1 MVYNKISSGEYKK
14 ILELTPV
21 CCIEVMIYHKGKVL
35 LVLRKS
41 EPLKNEWWFP
51 GGRIYKNETL
61 QQAAVRKAYEEAGI
75 KVKIIKKIGAY
86 ETIYKFGPFD
96 KLKSGVHTV
105 NVCIL
110 AKPIGKNINV
120 KIDKTS
126 SKYRWIAKIEKDLLS
141 QARVMEA
148 ARMSNKEG
156 KIIKISEL

>member
-1 MVYNKISSGEYKK
+1 MTYNKIPNYEYKK
-14 ILELTPV
+14 ILEFMPI

-61 QQAAVRKAYEEAGI
+61 EQAAVRKAFEEIGL
-75 KVKIIKKIGAY
+75 KVKTIKKIGTY
-86 ETIYKFGPFD
+86 ETIHKFGPYN
-96 KLKSGVHTV
+96 LKSGVHTV

-126 SKYRWIAKIEKDLLS
+126 SKYRWIAKIEKDLNPY
-141 QARVMEA
+141 V
-148 ARMSNKEG
+148 
-156 KIIKISEL
+156 KIALEDAGVFD

>member
-1 MVYNKISSGEYKK
+1 MKNNIPKNQYKK
-14 ILELTPV
+14 ILELMPI

-61 QQAAVRKAYEEAGI
+61 EQAAVRKAHEEAGLMV
-75 KVKIIKKIGAY
+75 KVVKKVGAY

-96 KLKSGVHTV
+96 NSKSRVHTV
-105 NVCIL
+105 NICIL
-110 AKPIGKNINV
+110 TKPIGKNINV

-126 SKYRWIAKIEKDLLS
+126 SKYRWIANIEKDL
-141 QARVMEA
+141 
-148 ARMSNKEG
+148 NPY
-156 KIIKISEL
+156 IKIALEDAGIFNK